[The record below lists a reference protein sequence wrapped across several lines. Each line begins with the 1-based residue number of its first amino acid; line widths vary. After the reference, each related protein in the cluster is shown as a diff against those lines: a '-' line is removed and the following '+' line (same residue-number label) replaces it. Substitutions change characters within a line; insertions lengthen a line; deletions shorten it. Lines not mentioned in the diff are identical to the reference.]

1 MDHFSNTSYMGDL
14 NHLIFTARQKCVRE
28 VARREAIEKKI
39 ADLTKECDSLVL
51 ELKTLDAKPQPLDLQ
66 DTQRKDEVNGTLID
80 KWGLKMQFDSGL
92 AICKEDFVKYME
104 ELGRLEAHKVHIE
117 YHHPSVM

>member
-1 MDHFSNTSYMGDL
+1 MEDL
-14 NHLIFTARQKCVRE
+14 NHLIFTAREKCVRE
-28 VARREAIEKKI
+28 VARREVIEKKI

-51 ELKTLDAKPQPLDLQ
+51 ELKTLNAKPQPLDLQ
-66 DTQRKDEVNGTLID
+66 DTQRKDEVNGTLIE

-104 ELGRLEAHKVHIE
+104 ELGRLEAHKLHIE
-117 YHHPSVM
+117 YHHPSAM